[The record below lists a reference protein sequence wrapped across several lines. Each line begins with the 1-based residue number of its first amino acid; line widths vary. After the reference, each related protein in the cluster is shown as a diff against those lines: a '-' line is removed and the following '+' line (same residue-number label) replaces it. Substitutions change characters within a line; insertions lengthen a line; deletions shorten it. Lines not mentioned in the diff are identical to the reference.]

1 MDGLLVAPGKTQAGG
16 PGSSRWQPASVF
28 SLDDE
33 RIEQNLDVFVMGG

>member
-28 SLDDE
+28 GFDNE
-33 RIEQNLDVFVMGG
+33 RIEQNLDVFVMRG